1 MTNNNERV
9 YSWDDTIE
17 KESEFILI
25 PDGDYEF
32 LITDLER
39 SQYEPGPNAKLPTCP
54 MAIVHCEI
62 NADEGKITL
71 KERLYLHSRM
81 EGMLSA
87 FFGSI
92 GQKEKDQPLRM
103 DWSKVVGSRGW
114 CTVAQKTIQGREGD
128 MITINEIKRFIR
140 KDNEPVEQKTWT
152 AGSF

>member
-1 MTNNNERV
+1 MTDVERV
-9 YSWDDTIE
+9 FDWEDTIE
-17 KESEFILI
+17 KESGFIVL

-62 NADEGKITL
+62 DSPHGTVTL
-71 KERLYLHSRM
+71 KNRLFLHSRT

-103 DWSKVVGSRGW
+103 NWSKVVGSRGW
-114 CTVAQKTIQGREGD
+114 CNVVQKTIQSREGD
-128 MITINEIKRFIR
+128 MITINEIKRFLR
-140 KDNEPVEQKTWT
+140 KDTEPVEQKAWT
-152 AGSF
+152 PGAF